1 MSSVPADTDANA
13 SWLILRYL
21 PTALFSL
28 RMTYATN
35 KGGKTLLVPTPYAVK
50 MALIDACFRM
60 FDAHEAEA
68 RAKHVYGL
76 VKDRPVRIGPPRN
89 CVVQNTFIKIK
100 QEERGA
106 PRGIYAPTIAYRE
119 FCFYDGELK
128 VALGVGGMADQDV
141 RDLTEIAARVNYLGK
156 RGSFMQF
163 VGADLHH
170 GKLPRGYTCPE
181 KEADIVNGGYRSMH
195 HLDDFGQALI
205 QDPHG
210 FDRINSYGDK
220 PSGLG
225 SYRILVPTM
234 LPYRYVSSG
243 KHFTYYRLVE

>member
-1 MSSVPADTDANA
+1 MTVGKDANA

-21 PTALFSL
+21 PTAMFSV

-50 MALIDACFRM
+50 LALVDACFRA
-60 FDAHEAEA
+60 FGANKAEA
-68 RAKHVYGL
+68 RAKQVYELIKG
-76 VKDRPVRIGPPRN
+76 RPVRIGPPRH

-119 FCFYDGELK
+119 FCYYDGELR
-128 VALGVGGMADQDV
+128 VALGAGGMSDQDV
-141 RDLTEIAARVNYLGK
+141 RDLTEIAARVNYFGK

-163 VGADLHH
+163 MGAKFHH
-170 GKLPRGYTCPE
+170 GELPRGFTCPE
-181 KEADIVNGGYRSMH
+181 SEADIVNGGYRSMH

-210 FDRINSYGDK
+210 FDRINSYGTK
-220 PSGLG
+220 PSSLG
-225 SYRILVPTM
+225 SYRVLVPTM
-234 LPYRYVSSG
+234 LPYRYMSSG
-243 KHFTYYRLVE
+243 KHFTHYQLVE